1 MATGYAHCTCKTCGK
16 EFTKTTFQCNRK
28 SADEWV
34 AWAEAN
40 CDECPECYRKRKEA
54 ERKAELEELKEAYSD
69 LPQLI
74 GTERQVAWATK
85 IRFESLKRLAAWE
98 GRLLSDLKS
107 GDGIKREI
115 TDTLDL
121 VEGIREMFERKKNAS
136 WWIDNQPRDSWTMSD
151 LYRKERGHLG
161 EEEIEEKTVEQTTV
175 KPETCTKP
183 GAVVI
188 KAAKTIKCVYP
199 KDEDLRT
206 IVKKLGFRWDGEGRA
221 WVKQV
226 PDWDSSADRAAELGS
241 QLLNAGFAVSIQD
254 AEIRRK
260 AVEADYQPEHTRVI
274 EVRKKG
280 DFSGWFS
287 IRWNSED
294 DFYDRARSLQKS
306 RYSRPNVV
314 VPASEFESVE
324 DFAKHYDFFLSP
336 GAKKLI
342 EQERQKVAIIS
353 PANAKTAEYNEIDPR
368 ETLASS
374 CEIPDDL
381 KDDD

>member
-151 LYRKERGHLG
+151 LYRKERGHLD

-206 IVKKLGFRWDGEGRA
+206 IVKKLGFRWDGEDRA

-260 AVEADYQPEHTRVI
+260 AVEADYQPGCRRLVI
-274 EVRKKG
+274 CVGGKLCALFERDEELNKEVKKIG
-280 DFSGWFS
+280 GRWSRNNGAYIVPKARWLELLDFAGLHGFF
-287 IRWNSED
+287 ITPDAERLIENQQNSE
-294 DFYDRARSLQKS
+294 
-306 RYSRPNVV
+306 VTV
-314 VPASEFESVE
+314 
-324 DFAKHYDFFLSP
+324 
-336 GAKKLI
+336 
-342 EQERQKVAIIS
+342 S
-353 PANAKTAEYNEIDPR
+353 PAAAVDPETISAR
-368 ETLASS
+368 EQLAAALHRTSGII
-374 CEIPDDL
+374 EDLVDD
-381 KDDD
+381 